1 MVDANSSRATAVASG
16 TPTSTKITWRPLS
29 SSVSGPNI
37 GWTEVTR
44 PPAAASA
51 RRPSRSGLFSEPTS
65 NTTPGGGAA
74 PARAGSRRSPA
85 SARDDDQLVIER
97 ERAPVGDPREALD
110 LAGRIGDLD
119 REALGREKRAN
130 HLPHA
135 PGAADHQRAP
145 TATAAGLRHGRA
157 PAR

>member
-16 TPTSTKITWRPLS
+16 TPTSTKITWRPLR

-65 NTTPGGGAA
+65 NTTPGGGAFA
-74 PARAGSRRSPA
+74 SSCRITAVAG
-85 SARDDDQLVIER
+85 
-97 ERAPVGDPREALD
+97 
-110 LAGRIGDLD
+110 IGV
-119 REALGREKRAN
+119 
-130 HLPHA
+130 
-135 PGAADHQRAP
+135 
-145 TATAAGLRHGRA
+145 ATITSS
-157 PAR
+157 